1 MPVTKTLP
9 NTWHDTPNLH
19 MCTIK
24 DFFDLCLA
32 DKINIIKSIAVT
44 QNRSSLISNFNLEI
58 KNLYSEFGIFLIS
71 KKE

>member
-1 MPVTKTLP
+1 MYFVLNGK
-9 NTWHDTPNLH
+9 N
-19 MCTIK
+19 IGE
-24 DFFDLCLA
+24 
-32 DKINIIKSIAVT
+32 NIIKSIAVT